1 MPAESARGGKLTV
14 PIARLPQPPPV
25 PPVPA
30 VAADEAEK
38 FETSWLSVA
47 TIEGWVSSVVLHA
60 ILLLILAFWYFAPR
74 RAPRKSLTPAWPGL
88 R

>member
-1 MPAESARGGKLTV
+1 
-14 PIARLPQPPPV
+14 
-25 PPVPA
+25 VPA
-30 VAADEAEK
+30 VAANEAEK

-74 RAPRKSLTPAWPGL
+74 RAP
-88 R
+88 